1 MQNLNKFVDSFTI
14 LYSESMNTWI
24 SLITSLPTENA
35 TARMRA
41 WRSLKASGAA
51 VLRDGVYLMPER
63 DDCRTTLDTVA
74 ADVRAAEGTALV
86 VRLEGPSDGN
96 FVTLFDRSA
105 DFASLLDDIATA
117 REALSPDTANEA
129 LKQARKL
136 RKAFTS
142 LAAIDFFPGE
152 AQKQANE
159 ALRDLEQR
167 AAWALSPD
175 EPHPVNDTIARLCIQ
190 DYQGRVWATRRRPWV
205 DRLASAWLIRRYIDP
220 QAKLLWL
227 VTPADCPA
235 DALGFDFDG
244 ATFTHVGARVSF
256 EVLLAS
262 FGLETP
268 ALQRFGT
275 LVHFLDVGGVQP
287 PEAVGIES
295 ALAGLR
301 DTIAEDDQLLAL
313 ASHIFDGLQAFFE
326 KGPKS

>member
-1 MQNLNKFVDSFTI
+1 
-14 LYSESMNTWI
+14 MNTWI

-51 VLRDGVYLMPER
+51 VLRDGVYLMPGRE
-63 DDCRTTLDTVA
+63 DCQHTLDTVA
-74 ADVRAAEGTALV
+74 AHVRAAEGTALV
-86 VRLEGPSDGN
+86 VRLEEPTDGN
-96 FVTLFDRSA
+96 FVALFDRSA
-105 DFASLLDDIATA
+105 DFASVLADISSA
-117 REALSPDTANEA
+117 REVLTPDTANEA

-136 RKAFTS
+136 RKAFAN

-152 AQKQANE
+152 AQKQADE

-175 EPHPVNDTIARLCIQ
+175 EPHPVNDDISRLNIQ

-205 DRLASAWLIRRYIDP
+205 DRLACAWLIRRHIDP

-227 VTPADCPA
+227 AIPADCPA
-235 DALGFDFDG
+235 DALSYDFDG

-268 ALQRFGT
+268 ALQRFGA

-287 PEAVGIES
+287 PEASGIES
-295 ALAGLR
+295 ALAGMR
-301 DTIAEDDQLLAL
+301 DTINDDDQLLAL
-313 ASHIFDGLQAFFE
+313 ASAIFDGLLASFE

>member
-1 MQNLNKFVDSFTI
+1 MNK
-14 LYSESMNTWI
+14 WI
-24 SLITSLPTENA
+24 ALITSLPTGNA

-41 WRSLKASGAA
+41 WRSLKAAGAA

-63 DDCRTTLDTVA
+63 EGYQSTLDTVA

-86 VRLEGPSDGN
+86 VRLEEPRDGN
-96 FVTLFDRSA
+96 FVALFDRSA
-105 DFASLLDDIATA
+105 DFASLLGDISTV
-117 REALSPDTANEA
+117 RDGLNPETANET

-136 RKAFTS
+136 RKAFAS

-152 AQKQANE
+152 ARNQTDE

-167 AAWALSPD
+167 AAWALFPD
-175 EPHPVNDTIARLCIQ
+175 EPHPVNDAIARLNIQ
-190 DYQGRVWATRRRPWV
+190 DYQGKRWATRRRPWV
-205 DRLASAWLIRRYIDP
+205 DRLASAWLIRRHIDP
-220 QAKLLWL
+220 QARLLWL
-227 VTPADCPA
+227 ATPADCPP

-268 ALQRFGT
+268 ALQRLGA

-287 PEAVGIES
+287 PEAAGIES
-295 ALAGLR
+295 VLAGLR
-301 DTIAEDDQLLAL
+301 ETVLDDDQFLAL
-313 ASHIFDGLQAFFE
+313 ASNIFDGLMASFE

>member
-1 MQNLNKFVDSFTI
+1 MK
-14 LYSESMNTWI
+14 TWI
-24 SLITSLPTENA
+24 ALITSLPTENA

-63 DDCRTTLDTVA
+63 DDCRTTLDAVA

-86 VRLEGPSDGN
+86 VRLEEPADGN
-96 FVTLFDRSA
+96 FVALFNRSA
-105 DFASLLDDIATA
+105 DFANLLGDISAA
-117 REALSPDTANEA
+117 REGLSPETANEV

-136 RKAFTS
+136 RKAFAN

-152 AQKQANE
+152 AQKQADE

-175 EPHPVNDTIARLCIQ
+175 EPRPVHEAIARLRIE
-190 DYQGRVWATRRRPWV
+190 DYQGRRWATRHRPWI
-205 DRLASAWLIRRYIDP
+205 DRLACAWLIRRHIDP
-220 QAKLLWL
+220 QAELFWL
-227 VTPADCPA
+227 ATPADCPA

-262 FGLETP
+262 FNLETP
-268 ALQRFGT
+268 ALQRIGA

-287 PEAVGIES
+287 PEAAGIES

-301 DTIAEDDQLLAL
+301 DTIPDDDQLLAL
-313 ASHIFDGLQAFFE
+313 ASRIFDGLLASFE
-326 KGPKS
+326 KGPRT

>member
-1 MQNLNKFVDSFTI
+1 MH
-14 LYSESMNTWI
+14 TWI
-24 SLITSLPTENA
+24 ALITSLPTENA

-63 DDCRTTLDTVA
+63 EDCRQMLDAVA
-74 ADVRAAEGTALV
+74 ADVHAAEGSALV
-86 VRLEGPSDGN
+86 IRLEEPKAGN

-105 DFASLLDDIATA
+105 DFASLLGDIAAAHNKLTA
-117 REALSPDTANEA
+117 DTANDA
-129 LKQARKL
+129 MKQARKL

-142 LAAIDFFPGE
+142 LAGIDFFPGE
-152 AQKQANE
+152 AQKQADA

-175 EPHPVNDTIARLCIQ
+175 EPRPANTVIAQLNLA
-190 DYQGRVWATRRRPWV
+190 DYQGRTWATRRRPWV
-205 DRLASAWLIRRYIDP
+205 DRLACAWLIRRYIDP
-220 QAKLLWL
+220 TATILWL
-227 VTPADCPA
+227 PSPNDCPP

-244 ATFTHVGARVSF
+244 AAFTHVGAHVSF

-262 FGLETP
+262 FGLETA
-268 ALQRFGT
+268 ALQRIGA

-295 ALAGLR
+295 VLAGLR
-301 DTIAEDDQLLAL
+301 DTMTDDDQLLAL
-313 ASHIFDGLQAFFE
+313 ASRIFDGLQATFE
-326 KGPKS
+326 KGQKS